1 MNGVN
6 YEDKISISD
15 LVAIGWRHKKAFLVV
30 FVPILLLTGY
40 LSIAIPA
47 EYRSSATLLVEAQE
61 IPESAVQSTI
71 GGYVE
76 ARLAAIEK
84 RILATTAFATVL
96 LRAGIDESQL
106 DAAYIRDARRRISR
120 EATIIESP
128 NPRGV
133 SSTISFTVSFES
145 SDPNVAYLVTLQLSW
160 LYIIENSKLRIGL
173 VESTNKF
180 LEDEANR
187 LKMQLRDVE
196 QKLAQ
201 FKVKHIGALPE
212 NLAANMN
219 NIDKADMT
227 IQLLDDSINQL
238 QSQTFQLQQQL
249 LAAENAEGVD
259 ALREEIE
266 KKKLHLSQARLQYT
280 EAHPDIQAL
289 KESIRELELLVAS
302 GIEKEANTNSSRV
315 GGINEATTT
324 DADLVLM
331 LKSRLSQVSNEVLHL
346 RQKRDSWQQKKSE
359 IESRLISSPVV
370 EQEYQELQ
378 RELSNTKEA
387 LDKLKTKQI
396 AARLSLQLEKDEKA
410 ERFSLVEPAM
420 LPQEP
425 FKPNRPALGLLGF
438 VLAFG
443 LGVITVAVAER
454 YSSTINGAKAL
465 ARIMGEPPLATIPV
479 IDKM

>member
-1 MNGVN
+1 M
-6 YEDKISISD
+6 
-15 LVAIGWRHKKAFLVV
+15 
-30 FVPILLLTGY
+30 
-40 LSIAIPA
+40 
-47 EYRSSATLLVEAQE
+47 
-61 IPESAVQSTI
+61 
-71 GGYVE
+71 
-76 ARLAAIEK
+76 
-84 RILATTAFATVL
+84 
-96 LRAGIDESQL
+96 
-106 DAAYIRDARRRISR
+106 
-120 EATIIESP
+120 
-128 NPRGV
+128 
-133 SSTISFTVSFES
+133 
-145 SDPNVAYLVTLQLSW
+145 
-160 LYIIENSKLRIGL
+160 
-173 VESTNKF
+173 
-180 LEDEANR
+180 
-187 LKMQLRDVE
+187 
-196 QKLAQ
+196 
-201 FKVKHIGALPE
+201 
-212 NLAANMN
+212 
-219 NIDKADMT
+219 
-227 IQLLDDSINQL
+227 
-238 QSQTFQLQQQL
+238 
-249 LAAENAEGVD
+249 
-259 ALREEIE
+259 
-266 KKKLHLSQARLQYT
+266 SQARLQYT